1 MSDSAAA
8 TPDAVRAEVRAWVA
22 ANWHPDLALLG
33 WRERL
38 LASGWAVPSWPARWF
53 GRGLPE
59 WSVPVVQAE
68 ILGAGAV
75 GIPVGGG
82 TGLAAPTILTHGPDI
97 VRERFLRPILTGAE
111 TWCQL
116 FSEPGAG
123 SDLAGLSTRADR
135 DGDEWV
141 VNGQKVWNTSAH
153 HADFGILVARTDWD
167 ATKHRGLTYFAL
179 PMHQSGVEV
188 RPLRQMNRH
197 SSFNEVFLTDA
208 RIPAEFVIGAP
219 GDGWNVAL
227 TTLAFERRMGTL
239 GRPQYSAAPGRA
251 LDEARHEADEYY
263 RTYAWYPQR
272 AGRVDLVP
280 ERAAATGRNT
290 DRLVR
295 QQIARLV
302 ELQRTAQW
310 TAARARAAQ
319 ALGRPPGA
327 EGSLAKLALSGIA
340 RQAHLVHTALAGAE
354 GMLTG
359 ADSPLGGVIAEILVS
374 TPAQSIAGGTDEIQH
389 NIIGEKVLGLPREPS
404 VDNDQPFRTI
414 ARTAR

>member
-1 MSDSAAA
+1 VSDSAAA

-22 ANWHPDLALLG
+22 ANWHPDLALLD

-53 GRGLPE
+53 GRRLPE
-59 WSVPVVQAE
+59 WSVPLVQAE

-82 TGLAAPTILTHGPDI
+82 TGLAAPTILTHGPDA

-123 SDLAGLSTRADR
+123 SDLAGLSTRAER

-290 DRLVR
+290 DPLVR

-340 RQAHLVHTALAGAE
+340 RQAHLVHTLLASAE

-359 ADSPLGGVIAEILVS
+359 ADSPLGGVVAEILVS

-404 VDNDQPFRTI
+404 VDNDLPFRSLS
-414 ARTAR
+414 RNR

>member
-1 MSDSAAA
+1 
-8 TPDAVRAEVRAWVA
+8 
-22 ANWHPDLALLG
+22 
-33 WRERL
+33 
-38 LASGWAVPSWPARWF
+38 
-53 GRGLPE
+53 
-59 WSVPVVQAE
+59 
-68 ILGAGAV
+68 
-75 GIPVGGG
+75 
-82 TGLAAPTILTHGPDI
+82 
-97 VRERFLRPILTGAE
+97 
-111 TWCQL
+111 
-116 FSEPGAG
+116 
-123 SDLAGLSTRADR
+123 
-135 DGDEWV
+135 
-141 VNGQKVWNTSAH
+141 
-153 HADFGILVARTDWD
+153 
-167 ATKHRGLTYFAL
+167 
-179 PMHQSGVEV
+179 
-188 RPLRQMNRH
+188 
-197 SSFNEVFLTDA
+197 
-208 RIPAEFVIGAP
+208 
-219 GDGWNVAL
+219 
-227 TTLAFERRMGTL
+227 MGTL

-290 DRLVR
+290 DPLVR

-340 RQAHLVHTALAGAE
+340 RQAHLVHTLLAGAA

-359 ADSPLGGVIAEILVS
+359 ADSPLGGVVAEILVS

-404 VDNDQPFRTI
+404 VDNDLPFRSLS
-414 ARTAR
+414 RNR

>member
-1 MSDSAAA
+1 VSDSAAA

-22 ANWHPDLALLG
+22 ANWHPDLALLD

-38 LASGWAVPSWPARWF
+38 LASGWAVPSWPERWF

-82 TGLAAPTILTHGPDI
+82 TGLAAPTILTHGPDA

-123 SDLAGLSTRADR
+123 SDLAGLSTRAER

-179 PMHQSGVEV
+179 PMHQLGVEV

-208 RIPAEFVIGAP
+208 RIPVEFVIGAP

-280 ERAAATGRNT
+280 ERAAATGRNA
-290 DRLVR
+290 DPLVR

-340 RQAHLVHTALAGAE
+340 RQAHLVHTLLAGAE

-359 ADSPLGGVIAEILVS
+359 ADSPLGGVVAEILVS
-374 TPAQSIAGGTDEIQH
+374 TPAQSIAGGTDEIQR

-404 VDNDQPFRTI
+404 VDNDLPFRSLS
-414 ARTAR
+414 RNR

>member
-1 MSDSAAA
+1 M
-8 TPDAVRAEVRAWVA
+8 RAEVRAWVA
-22 ANWHPDLALLG
+22 AHWQPDLALLD

-38 LASGWAVPSWPARWF
+38 LASGWAVPAWPERWF

-59 WSVPVVQAE
+59 WSVPLVQGE
-68 ILGAGAV
+68 ILAAGAV

-82 TGLAAPTILTHGPDI
+82 TGLAAPTILTHGPDA

-123 SDLAGLSTRADR
+123 SDLAGLSTRAER

-179 PMHQSGVEV
+179 PMHQPGVEV

-239 GRPQYSAAPGRA
+239 GRPQYSAASGRA
-251 LDEARHEADEYY
+251 LDEARREADEYY

-290 DRLVR
+290 DPLVR

-340 RQAHLVHTALAGAE
+340 RQAHAVHTLLAGAD

-359 ADSPLGGVIAEILVS
+359 VDSPLGGVIAEILVS

-404 VDNDQPFRTI
+404 VDNDLPFRSLS
-414 ARTAR
+414 RNR

>member
-22 ANWHPDLALLG
+22 ANWHPDLALLD

-38 LASGWAVPSWPARWF
+38 LASGWAVPSWPERWF

-82 TGLAAPTILTHGPDI
+82 TGLAAPTILTHGPDA

-123 SDLAGLSTRADR
+123 SDLAGLSTRAER

-179 PMHQSGVEV
+179 PMHQLGVEV

-208 RIPAEFVIGAP
+208 RIPVEFVIGAP

-280 ERAAATGRNT
+280 ERAAATGRNA
-290 DRLVR
+290 DPLVR

-340 RQAHLVHTALAGAE
+340 RQAHLVHTLLAGAE

-359 ADSPLGGVIAEILVS
+359 ADSPLGGVVAEILVS

-404 VDNDQPFRTI
+404 VDNDLPFRSLS
-414 ARTAR
+414 RNR

>member
-22 ANWHPDLALLG
+22 ANWHPDLALLD

-38 LASGWAVPSWPARWF
+38 LASGWAVPSWPERWF

-82 TGLAAPTILTHGPDI
+82 TGLAAPTILTHGPDA

-123 SDLAGLSTRADR
+123 SDLAGLSTRAER

-208 RIPAEFVIGAP
+208 RIPVEFVIGAP

-280 ERAAATGRNT
+280 ERAAATGRNA
-290 DRLVR
+290 DPLVR

-340 RQAHLVHTALAGAE
+340 RQAHLVHTLLAGAD

-359 ADSPLGGVIAEILVS
+359 ADSPLGGVVAEILVS

-404 VDNDQPFRTI
+404 VDNDLPFRSLS
-414 ARTAR
+414 RNR